1 MIDLHI
7 LHAISNGIKAYQGNQ
22 AAFEGLFPELGQNLR
37 TKYWNKFSV
46 ADVSFTKGFSRKI
59 EKTPAI
65 SVAYEE
71 ASSMN
76 EQLLSNGGR
85 NKQLFLSLESRI
97 KICDKDYDLTRILHR
112 VIQSVLLLFKN
123 GFLQNGYLNF
133 DFVSSEALENDEG
146 YTSSDEIYYA
156 RELTYNAQRI
166 LEVQPFS
173 DEVEVFWQLNLNIPF
188 DYNDA
193 DSVVENVLAVPSSE

>member
-7 LHAISNGIKAYQGNQ
+7 LHAVSNGIKAYQGNQ
-22 AAFEGLFPELGQNLR
+22 TAFEGLFPELGQNLR

-46 ADVSFTKGFSRKI
+46 SDVSFTKGFSRKI
-59 EKTPAI
+59 EKTPSI
-65 SVAYEE
+65 SVSYEE

-156 RELTYNAQRI
+156 RELAYNAQRI

-193 DSVVENVLAVPSSE
+193 DSVVENVLAVPSAE